1 MQGGFNYSFQA
12 VDLMS
17 QETLVTH
24 LKYYGISPWEIE
36 VIYGIF
42 KDRFLVEQ
50 EETEQTNPDFVSS
63 LDIPIPL
70 LFNEEFFRWFDY
82 KRWDK
87 VKFIFKEMKR
97 RRGSGK
103 AIKIVVSFLGNPKI
117 KFVLDSEDRTWF
129 NNAVEKIDFVLELL
143 PYHLDP
149 TKLPRDVS
157 EVIYSFDTKA
167 ARWKIN
173 TALVNDKEFVF
184 SNNGWKMIT

>member
-1 MQGGFNYSFQA
+1 MRGGFNYSFQA

-42 KDRFLVEQ
+42 KDRFQVEQ

-103 AIKIVVSFLGNPKI
+103 AIKIEVSFLGNPKI

-157 EVIYSFDTKA
+157 EVRYSFDVKA
-167 ARWKIN
+167 ARWRIN

>member
-1 MQGGFNYSFQA
+1 LQGGFNYSFKA

-50 EETEQTNPDFVSS
+50 EETEQTNPDFVSL

-157 EVIYSFDTKA
+157 EVIYSFDAKA
-167 ARWKIN
+167 ARWRIN
-173 TALVNDKEFVF
+173 TAQVNDKKFVF
-184 SNNGWKMIT
+184 SNNGWKMTT